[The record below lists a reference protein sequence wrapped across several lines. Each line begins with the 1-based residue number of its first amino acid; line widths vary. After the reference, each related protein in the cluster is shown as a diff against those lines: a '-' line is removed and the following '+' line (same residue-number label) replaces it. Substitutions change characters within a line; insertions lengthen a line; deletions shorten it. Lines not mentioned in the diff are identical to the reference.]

1 MSSYK
6 VSGSAYMEASI
17 AAATPARMRLML
29 IDRAV
34 ETASLLVESWQSK
47 ETTGPNTLS
56 AKLLDLINELL
67 EGVKGSKIDSENE
80 LCGRIADLYI
90 FLAKHLVVAEQIS
103 DHTAISEI
111 KLVLELEAETWRA
124 VCAQETGAVTDQ
136 LSLPAASGLN
146 IQG

>member
-6 VSGSAYMEASI
+6 ASGSAYMETSVAS
-17 AAATPARMRLML
+17 ATPARMRLML

-34 ETASLLVESWQSK
+34 ETASLLIESWQTK
-47 ETTGPNTLS
+47 KTAGPNPHS
-56 AKLLDLINELL
+56 IKLLDLINELL
-67 EGVKGSKIDSENE
+67 DGVKGSKIDSENE

-90 FLAKHLVVAEQIS
+90 FLAKHLVLAEQVS

-124 VCAQETGAVTDQ
+124 VCAQETGVATDR
-136 LSLPAASGLN
+136 LSLPPATSLN